1 MTGLIDDVALWSR
14 ALSADEISAVISDG
28 VPEVDTGPRD
38 LAINSFT
45 VEYPGVVN
53 GQEAVLHWDASPDAA
68 LSINHGVG
76 DVSGNT
82 DFGVG
87 SVSVALEGTRTFVL
101 TATRDGESVTASAKA
116 SALDGVAGGWTLID
130 NFDTW
135 EPGSIN
141 GLGQWRNPEGDAQI
155 VEGPTSHALSFSAGA
170 ALNALELASKTI
182 DEGVR
187 TTLFFRVLVNS
198 EAEAESL
205 TLNLGFTDK
214 PIRFVGDFDN
224 DVGPFVQFSNHEVQ
238 GSKLFDLYAIDG
250 VGETP
255 VWLNNPDLD
264 LDTHYNVWLDID
276 NRSVEDGDLFS
287 IHIKEDGAGGDR
299 VTVAEEWLS
308 DRNPAGSTDLGA
320 VFPELDVL
328 FTVAFAGSESD
339 GLVLFDD
346 FYLSTTGSFNDSV
359 PVPVQET
366 AFMDEVDPPDPT
378 GDAEIASVSLS
389 DDGITL
395 EYTGTLY
402 ASDAVTGPW
411 TAVQGAASPY
421 TSAVSG
427 EARFYQVR

>member
-1 MTGLIDDVALWSR
+1 M
-14 ALSADEISAVISDG
+14 
-28 VPEVDTGPRD
+28 
-38 LAINSFT
+38 
-45 VEYPGVVN
+45 
-53 GQEAVLHWDASPDAA
+53 
-68 LSINHGVG
+68 
-76 DVSGNT
+76 
-82 DFGVG
+82 
-87 SVSVALEGTRTFVL
+87 
-101 TATRDGESVTASAKA
+101 
-116 SALDGVAGGWTLID
+116 
-130 NFDTW
+130 
-135 EPGSIN
+135 
-141 GLGQWRNPEGDAQI
+141 
-155 VEGPTSHALSFSAGA
+155 EGPTSHALSFSAGA

-378 GDAEIASVSLS
+378 GDAEIRLGLPLRRRDHPGVHRHPLCERCGDRSLDRRAGRGLALHLGRLRRGALLPGPLASGSRGTGRSRSGPPGGCAAAARPERSIGRS
-389 DDGITL
+389 DRWRIP
-395 EYTGTLY
+395 
-402 ASDAVTGPW
+402 GP
-411 TAVQGAASPY
+411 
-421 TSAVSG
+421 SG
-427 EARFYQVR
+427 GVRRARRFFLRPA